1 MKKILIILVLL
12 GLAVPIS
19 AQIDLK
25 DKLKGSVNPEE
36 IVSLSE
42 TLPFNQAV
50 EVLSKVSEKL
60 TGKKIVSLVPL
71 TNPIGVEIDKMP
83 YKKAL
88 FIVVQYNNLL
98 IEETDLNLVIKKKDA
113 SKEALTKDV
122 YAPITEREVK
132 ISALIFEANV
142 SDMKSKGVN
151 WEFLLS
157 RSGLSIGSKI
167 VTSSSAPTTTSTTT
181 AATTSPEFSIS
192 PTVDFTMGKFDGT
205 ATGLFKFFEEEQLGK
220 IISRPTISTINGVQG
235 RTQVGSE
242 FSIKER
248 DFAGNLIDKFYQSGT
263 IIEVTPNIIS
273 EEGID
278 YVLCKIKIERS
289 SVIPGAITTEKPKT
303 EVTTSLL
310 LINGEE
316 AAIGGLLVNEET
328 IERRGVPFLK
338 DLPWWVLG
346 LRYLFGYDQVKIATK
361 EIITL
366 LKVEL
371 LPSLKER
378 VNAKK
383 NDILR
388 KEILELQN
396 KMKDYKNQIDDAKKE
411 LKEKEKIEEDNN

>member
-25 DKLKGSVNPEE
+25 DKLKGSINPEE

-98 IEETDLNLVIKKKDA
+98 VEETDLNLVIKKKDA
-113 SKEALTKDV
+113 SKEALAKDV

-263 IIEVTPNIIS
+263 IIEVTPNIIN

-388 KEILELQN
+388 KEILEHQN
-396 KMKDYKNQIDDAKKE
+396 KMKDYKNQVDDAKKE

>member
-25 DKLKGSVNPEE
+25 DKLKGSINPEE

-98 IEETDLNLVIKKKDA
+98 VEETDLNLVIKKKDA
-113 SKEALTKDV
+113 SKEALAKDV

-263 IIEVTPNIIS
+263 IIEVTPNIIN

-388 KEILELQN
+388 KEILEHQN
-396 KMKDYKNQIDDAKKE
+396 KMKDYKNQVDDAKKE
-411 LKEKEKIEEDNN
+411 LKEKEKTEEDNN